1 MIKYSKRSG
10 GDALIFISLGFL
22 LIDGLLLNLIK
33 RLAVKYFS
41 EAKVKEILVLN
52 NDCLKAAN
60 NY

>member
-1 MIKYSKRSG
+1 M
-10 GDALIFISLGFL
+10 IFISLGFL